1 MPTKQLKLT
10 YALKD
15 GEIVSIEDVK
25 SGLTCGC
32 ICPACGDPLVAK
44 KGEKMMH
51 HFAHHAGHTC
61 EFGYESSLHL
71 AAKNILS
78 KAKKIVLP
86 AVYLAFPESCKE
98 AQLISESKEI
108 KIDKVELEKRY
119 SDIVPDIV
127 IYSGGKQLFV
137 EIYVTHRIDDEKLNK
152 LRKANISTIE
162 IDLSDKRETIS
173 TEELTNLLLNN
184 SEEKKWIYNA
194 ISNKYL
200 QKFYNVAD
208 KRNAFSKDSEFYVVN
223 CPIKQ
228 RIWRRKA
235 YASITDCFECNYCIY
250 ISYETEVVQ
259 YILCSGKLRVATID
273 DFNVPEKKRIQ
284 DSDSILSDIRE
295 SAVFSGHCPYCG
307 GDLRKR
313 HGTYG
318 DFLGC
323 SNYPHCEFKVGC
335 DPDTGAPKY

>member
-1 MPTKQLKLT
+1 MSVKQLKLT

-78 KAKKIVLP
+78 KAKKIVIP
-86 AVYLAFPESCKE
+86 AVYLSFPNSYKE

-152 LRKANISTIE
+152 LRKENISTIE

-208 KRNAFSKDSEFYVVN
+208 KRNMVFRGLAVHIDYCPIKMRIWRGKAYANFFDDCLSCDYCIFVEENISIFCTGRRRISTINDFCISEEKRIKDSE
-223 CPIKQ
+223 
-228 RIWRRKA
+228 
-235 YASITDCFECNYCIY
+235 
-250 ISYETEVVQ
+250 
-259 YILCSGKLRVATID
+259 
-273 DFNVPEKKRIQ
+273 
-284 DSDSILSDIRE
+284 SILSDIRE
-295 SAVFSGHCPYCG
+295 SAVFSGYCPYCG

-313 HGTYG
+313 HGPYG
-318 DFLGC
+318 DFFGC

-335 DPDTGAPKY
+335 DPDTGVPKY